1 MRSALRII
9 ASFILGLAL
18 GYVYFSLIHPAL
30 GGMEGGRSALERG
43 DAIGLFFRG
52 VPIICLLIMIATALM
67 FPKSAEETFCLAF
80 ISALS
85 CLLPIPFANYFAEAP
100 SQYGR
105 PLFSF
110 FIIGNG
116 IIGIAYFSFAA
127 FLIAGLSCLVIS
139 LFINPLF
146 RKNLRRS

>member
-1 MRSALRII
+1 MGFII
-9 ASFILGLAL
+9 GF
-18 GYVYFSLIHPAL
+18 VYFAWIHPAL

-52 VPIICLLIMIATALM
+52 VPIICLLIMIAIALM
-67 FPKSAEETFCLAF
+67 FPRSAEETFCLAF

-100 SQYGR
+100 SQYGE

-110 FIIGNG
+110 AIIGNG

-127 FLIAGLSCLVIS
+127 FLIAGMSCLVIA
-139 LFINPLF
+139 LLINPLF
-146 RKNLRRS
+146 RSFLHRS